1 MRKTMYNNKLQL
13 SFAIIILFTAVS
25 VFAED
30 GDKISYTTYYFNDS
44 GSNSVITTSFSLAKQ
59 IIRSTAILL
68 DIELD
73 KVSIPP
79 VDGSSGATRPS
90 RQKDETFEK
99 NRGQIILGVEQ
110 YMGSGATIALNAYRS
125 QELDYLSNAVIA
137 TYSQDLFQNNTTVT
151 FRAQY
156 NDDKVGE
163 LLEDGSLIN
172 RDKTT
177 YTGSA
182 NLTQVLSSST
192 VLNLSYDYM
201 QMEGYLSDPYR
212 RVVIFEPNNA
222 FETLP
227 ENHPDKR
234 LRQSATGRISQY
246 IEPFKASLIGSYRYY
261 FDDWDVTS
269 HTTEF
274 RFNKYVFD
282 DLILGFNYRYYTQS
296 SAGFYTERYEQSS
309 QPELQLRTA
318 DYKLK
323 PFQSNTFGFNI
334 RLLFRSFA
342 ADNPTWDFLSGSSF
356 EIMYLRYNND
366 LDFSANIFQGSIN
379 FAL

>member
-1 MRKTMYNNKLQL
+1 M
-13 SFAIIILFTAVS
+13 
-25 VFAED
+25 
-30 GDKISYTTYYFNDS
+30 
-44 GSNSVITTSFSLAKQ
+44 
-59 IIRSTAILL
+59 
-68 DIELD
+68 
-73 KVSIPP
+73 
-79 VDGSSGATRPS
+79 
-90 RQKDETFEK
+90 
-99 NRGQIILGVEQ
+99 
-110 YMGSGATIALNAYRS
+110 ALNAYRS
-125 QELDYLSNAVIA
+125 QELDYISNAVIA
-137 TYSQDLFQNNTTVT
+137 TYSQDLFQNNTTLT

-182 NLTQVLSSST
+182 NLTQVLSATT

-201 QMEGYLSDPYR
+201 LMEGFLSDPYR
-212 RVVIFEPNNA
+212 RVVVFDPNNA
-222 FETLP
+222 FETLT

-234 LRQSATGRISQY
+234 LRQSGTARISQY

-261 FDDWDVTS
+261 FDDWDINS

-296 SAGFYTERYEQSS
+296 GAEFYMERYEQSAEPS
-309 QPELQLRTA
+309 LQLRTA

-323 PFQSNTFGFNI
+323 PFQSNTFGFNV

-342 ADNPTWDFLSGSSF
+342 KNNPSWDFLSNSSF
-356 EIMYLRYNND
+356 EIMYLRYTND